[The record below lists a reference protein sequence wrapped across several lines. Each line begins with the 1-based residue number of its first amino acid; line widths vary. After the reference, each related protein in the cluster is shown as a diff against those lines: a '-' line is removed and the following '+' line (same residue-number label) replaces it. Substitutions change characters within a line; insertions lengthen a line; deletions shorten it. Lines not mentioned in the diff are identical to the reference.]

1 MLLRVSYV
9 HLKLFYMK
17 QLFLFSAVLLLIL
30 SVLPFAASA
39 QKIMKVDD
47 SLKSNGVMMEVKSKG
62 LSALHKY
69 ELGSYKVVSGKAGI
83 TTTKTKSKFFSR
95 FSQSASTQKS
105 SFVFVGSNTDSV
117 LVDMY
122 SSLKSDTKT
131 THNLAFSR
139 EGTKIEKGSELL
151 QSKDSFVA
159 IITLPFDTTEWQL
172 TSIIEYDINSQKYK
186 WNRVLSD
193 GETSIEIIEVNVS
206 DNGKQSLLW
215 ICHGYEFFLDKK
227 SIAAVQTM
235 MKQFVWIN
243 KGLDQNKQLLLA
255 AACATLLQSPQRN
268 RFTD

>member
-95 FSQSASTQKS
+95 FSQSAFTQK
-105 SFVFVGSNTDSV
+105 
-117 LVDMY
+117 
-122 SSLKSDTKT
+122 
-131 THNLAFSR
+131 
-139 EGTKIEKGSELL
+139 
-151 QSKDSFVA
+151 
-159 IITLPFDTTEWQL
+159 
-172 TSIIEYDINSQKYK
+172 
-186 WNRVLSD
+186 
-193 GETSIEIIEVNVS
+193 
-206 DNGKQSLLW
+206 
-215 ICHGYEFFLDKK
+215 
-227 SIAAVQTM
+227 
-235 MKQFVWIN
+235 
-243 KGLDQNKQLLLA
+243 
-255 AACATLLQSPQRN
+255 
-268 RFTD
+268 